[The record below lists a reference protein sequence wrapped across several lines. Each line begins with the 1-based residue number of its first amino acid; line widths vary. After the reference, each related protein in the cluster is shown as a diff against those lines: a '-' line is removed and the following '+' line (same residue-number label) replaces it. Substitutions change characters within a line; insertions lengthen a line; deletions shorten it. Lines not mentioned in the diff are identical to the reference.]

1 MDTTD
6 AGEGDLSPANR
17 SERRRSGESGRT
29 ASTLERLRRRL
40 AASDAGEEQALF
52 RAIAQEVAQRRLDW
66 GLSQRELA
74 DLCGTTQSAIARIER
89 GARPPRI
96 DTLLRIGRALDCELA
111 VELRPR
117 TTGHAFDGQRKERS
131 E

>member
-1 MDTTD
+1 MKT
-6 AGEGDLSPANR
+6 GEGDLSPAGR
-17 SERRRSGESGRT
+17 SQRRRRAESDPT
-29 ASTLERLRRRL
+29 TSTLERLRRRL

-52 RAIAQEVAQRRLDW
+52 RAIAHEVAQRRLEW

-117 TTGHAFDGQRKERS
+117 TTGHVIDDQRKGRS